1 MSPSGQGASCR
12 PSTAQVWLQGAAA
25 PASLPLQKL
34 ARPSWT
40 QGLFTASPE
49 SISQQGHA
57 AVCSLGLCQLASS
70 LDTDTRP
77 ASTACLPMR
86 QASKTASLGGF
97 HLIRYMLVVLLLQL
111 TMTGMGATAPA
122 FVPAVLAPLADG
134 IINPAIYSGCGA
146 QQRYQ
151 AWPARAGLNLEKV
164 EIVLIQ
170 QIRTGAGAPAPAPGP
185 TAPAPLAQK
194 IIGLPITPAATP
206 SSAPA
211 LAPVQQSAASAGAA
225 GQDNKKT
232 IIIAV
237 VCVVGAAGDHRIM
250 KPCTPKACAHKPV
263 RLVLVAGLLRRPY
276 HCPACRTC
284 STAWSL
290 AAISTMIQARH

>member
-1 MSPSGQGASCR
+1 M
-12 PSTAQVWLQGAAA
+12 GAA
-25 PASLPLQKL
+25 
-34 ARPSWT
+34 
-40 QGLFTASPE
+40 
-49 SISQQGHA
+49 
-57 AVCSLGLCQLASS
+57 
-70 LDTDTRP
+70 
-77 ASTACLPMR
+77 
-86 QASKTASLGGF
+86 
-97 HLIRYMLVVLLLQL
+97 
-111 TMTGMGATAPA
+111 APA

-134 IINPAIYSGCGA
+134 IINPATYSGCGA

-237 VCVVGAAGDHRIM
+237 VCVVGAAGDHRTV
-250 KPCTPKACAHKPV
+250 KPCTPKVWLTSRFGLFCSRPPQEALSLSCLQKVQHCLESGCYQHGDTSTA
-263 RLVLVAGLLRRPY
+263 LMLAVLVQPSLLSRQHRPSCGTGLGGIGRWQRALSGSMTLRKV
-276 HCPACRTC
+276 
-284 STAWSL
+284 
-290 AAISTMIQARH
+290 I